1 MRAIVATEGGNLGKG
16 GQLMAFNNDWQRD
29 STRRINNQVHRMQ
42 QSLNDMDRGRR
53 RRTRHDDQN
62 RGDDELS
69 LGRQVLLAI
78 VVLAVVF
85 LVLPHLR

>member
-1 MRAIVATEGGNLGKG
+1 
-16 GQLMAFNNDWQRD
+16 MAFNNDWQRD
-29 STRRINNQVHRMQ
+29 STRRINDQVHRMR
-42 QSLNDMDRGRR
+42 QSSNDMDRERR
-53 RRTRHDDQN
+53 RRARHDDRN

-69 LGRQVLLAI
+69 LGQQVVLAI